1 MKYLLFLFLSS
12 QLALAIEPM
21 DNYYANDLIEAV
33 DQAKASPH
41 HYDYS
46 NSYRYK
52 RTTAQSID
60 LNRLN
65 LKELDDT
72 RLKTSKNNSQETNKI
87 QLADTETKEN
97 APNTILP
104 QNFQEK
110 MASLPQASLPKSSH
124 YSSQQGTLS
133 SSGIISNSTIKTT
146 HRP

>member
-1 MKYLLFLFLSS
+1 MKIFSLFLLSP
-12 QLALAIEPM
+12 LFALAIEPM

-72 RLKTSKNNSQETNKI
+72 RLETSKNNNLDTNKL
-87 QLADTETKEN
+87 QLAETEAQDNATKSIFPKDLNKERS
-97 APNTILP
+97 AI
-104 QNFQEK
+104 
-110 MASLPQASLPKSSH
+110 PQATLPKSSH
-124 YSSQQGTLS
+124 YTSNQGTLS
-133 SSGIISNSTIKTT
+133 SSGIISNSTIITT